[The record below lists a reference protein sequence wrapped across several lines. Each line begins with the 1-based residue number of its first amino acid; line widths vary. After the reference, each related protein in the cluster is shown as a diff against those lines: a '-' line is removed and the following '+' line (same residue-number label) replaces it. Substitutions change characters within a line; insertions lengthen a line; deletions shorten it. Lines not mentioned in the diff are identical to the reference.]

1 MESTS
6 MNESQDLQR
15 LADTFVRLFPK
26 LEEDSRRATVTIYR
40 MLARGAPVEPAE
52 VATAAGLSR
61 ARTNEL
67 LAGWPGVYFEEGR
80 EEGRITGF
88 GGLTCRPISNHL
100 FKVGGRTLYTWCAW
114 DTLFIP
120 QFLGETAQVESTC
133 PVTGEVIRLTVS
145 PRQVENLAPEGA
157 VMSML
162 EPPEDIMEDIVS
174 KFCHHV
180 FFFRD
185 GHSGAEWTEQHP
197 GAGLMSIRDGFELGR
212 LKNAGRFGDALKGG

>member
-1 MESTS
+1 MKQ
-6 MNESQDLQR
+6 NIDLHR
-15 LADTFVRLFPK
+15 LADVFVTLFPS
-26 LEEDSRRATVTIYR
+26 LEEDSRRAAIMIYR
-40 MLARGAPVEPAE
+40 LLARGAPVDPAE
-52 VATAAGLSR
+52 VAAAAGLTR
-61 ARTNEL
+61 ERTDEL
-67 LAGWPGVYFEEGR
+67 LAGWPGVFFEEGR

-88 GGLTCRPISNHL
+88 WGLTCLPISSHL
-100 FKVGGRTLYTWCAW
+100 IKIGGRTLHTWCAW

-120 QFLGETAQVESTC
+120 AILGVTAEVETTC

-145 PRQVENLAPEGA
+145 PEGVERLAPEGA

-185 GHSGAEWTEQHP
+185 EKAGAEWTEAR
-197 GAGLMSIRDGFELGR
+197 AGTRLMSLHDGFELGR
-212 LKNAGRFGDALKGG
+212 LKNAGRFGDALNGG